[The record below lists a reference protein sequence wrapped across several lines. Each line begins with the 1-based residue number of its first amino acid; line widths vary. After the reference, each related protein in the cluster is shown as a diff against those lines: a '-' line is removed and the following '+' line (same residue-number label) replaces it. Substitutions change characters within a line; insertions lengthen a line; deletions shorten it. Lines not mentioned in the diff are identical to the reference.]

1 MLKKIEAHKI
11 IQNTSLLKL
20 KITKKKEIFLIFS
33 IKQSNRV
40 IIFLISK
47 ELLIFYS

>member
-20 KITKKKEIFLIFS
+20 KITKKNRNFL
-33 IKQSNRV
+33 K
-40 IIFLISK
+40 FLNK
-47 ELLIFYS
+47 TK